1 LVADLPE
8 FGLRRADVDV
18 IVLKT
23 CQSEEREGGTARFKR
38 ALIGIGDS
46 APIRYR

>member
-1 LVADLPE
+1 
-8 FGLRRADVDV
+8 LRRADV

-23 CQSEEREGGTARFKR
+23 CQSERNEGGTARFKR

-46 APIRYR
+46 APIRDR

>member
-1 LVADLPE
+1 L
-8 FGLRRADVDV
+8 GLRKADVDV

-23 CQSEEREGGTARFKR
+23 CQSEWSGGGMARFKR